1 MSPLYG
7 PPDLSL
13 PTMIHCHAVQ
23 AWLLMGACLLG
34 MCDLRAQE
42 PQLPAAPEEEVVELG
57 TVIIEAER
65 EKLPTW
71 TPSLT
76 TATRSSV
83 PLNRVPQSIQVI
95 SRELLK
101 EQDAQTLGD
110 ALTNVSGVVP
120 VKTYQTLILSPLV
133 RGFSAEVFADG
144 MPGYSTTSSMDTA
157 TLVNVQSIEV
167 IKGPTAALFG
177 GGVGSPLGG
186 IINVVSV
193 DPLKEHQYTFGYRTG
208 SWQTRNPFADFNT
221 PLTKDGSLALRITA
235 DYEDGTSH
243 IDEVRQKRWSFN
255 PTLRWEITPETILT
269 LRAQFSELEMLEYAG
284 MPAAL
289 ALSPATQ
296 KVAPYAGPSVDPYR
310 YTGSVDSPM
319 SKIRNTRLLA
329 TLKHSFSQ
337 HLEFNLAAQYYQNS
351 FDEYSTYTFA
361 SAQAPLPARPSVY
374 PVLSGYLPSDVTQYT
389 INAWL
394 TGRFELGP
402 TKHELIFGGDIDST
416 ESIAALGYSH
426 LRINLPAPFPPTIL
440 ASRAGFIDFAVPDST
455 LPYVQPA
462 IVDRT
467 QNIFHTM
474 GVYLQDHVTA
484 FDRVHVLAGLRLIQL
499 DLDHQ
504 YSTDNTLGAPTK
516 YNESYTEIAPRLGAV
531 IDIAGGVSLF
541 GAYSEGYRG
550 VLNYTGKE
558 PPVPESSTMKE
569 GGFKFT
575 YDKLGISGA
584 IAAYQLV
591 RENVPTANPFIP
603 GSTVQV
609 GQQRSQGL
617 EADLAWEPDPS
628 FSFLVAYA
636 YTDAR
641 VTEDVP
647 NNVVTAGK
655 QLDRVGKRLARVPEH
670 AGRVAMRYR
679 FQEGMLQGL
688 GIGLGVTMGSKRPV
702 SLTNNYFTDP
712 YYVADAQISYERKV
726 FKAALSIS
734 NLTNHFYY
742 EPYPYLG
749 EDVVAPARPITFALT
764 LSYSF

>member
-1 MSPLYG
+1 
-7 PPDLSL
+7 
-13 PTMIHCHAVQ
+13 MIHRHVMQGRLIGCACWLAV
-23 AWLLMGACLLG
+23 AFLK
-34 MCDLRAQE
+34 AQE
-42 PQLPAAPEEEVVELG
+42 VQIPADTDEMVELG
-57 TVIIEAER
+57 TVVIEAER
-65 EKLPTW
+65 EKPKAW
-71 TPSLT
+71 VPSIT

-95 SRELLK
+95 SRELIK

-120 VKTYQTLILSPLV
+120 VKTYQSLILSPLV

-157 TLVNVQSIEV
+157 TLVNVQSVEV

-193 DPLKEHQYTFGYRTG
+193 DPLKEHQYTLGYRTG

-221 PLTKDGSLALRITA
+221 PLTKDGSLALRITG

-284 MPAAL
+284 LPAAL
-289 ALSPATQ
+289 ALPPATN
-296 KVAPYAGPSVDPYR
+296 KVAPYTGPSVDPFR
-310 YTGSVDSPM
+310 YTGAVNLPL

-329 TLKHSFSQ
+329 TLKHSFCQ
-337 HLEFNLAAQYYQNS
+337 HLEFNLAAQFYQNS
-351 FDEYSTYTFA
+351 FDEYSMYTFA
-361 SAQAPLPARPSVY
+361 SAQGPIPANRSVY
-374 PVLSGYLPSDVTQYT
+374 PVLSGYLPSDVMQYT
-389 INAWL
+389 INSWL
-394 TGRFELGP
+394 TGRFEIGP
-402 TKHELIFGGDIDST
+402 TKHELIFGGDIDFT
-416 ESIAALGYSH
+416 ENVAALGFSH
-426 LRINLPAPFPPTIL
+426 LRINLPAPLPPTIL
-440 ASRAGFIDFAVPDST
+440 AARVGFINFAVPGST
-455 LPYVQPA
+455 LSYVQPA

-467 QNIFHTM
+467 QNLFRTSGI
-474 GVYLQDHVTA
+474 YIQDHITA

-499 DLDHQ
+499 DVDHQ
-504 YSTDNTLGAPTK
+504 YKTDNTLGAPTQ
-516 YNESYTEIAPRLGAV
+516 YEETYTELAPRLGAV
-531 IDIAGGVSLF
+531 IDIAGGVSVF

-558 PPVPESSTMKE
+558 APVPETSEMLE

-575 YDKLGISGA
+575 NDKLGISGA
-584 IAAYQLV
+584 LAAYHLV

-603 GSTVQV
+603 GSTQQV
-609 GQQRSQGL
+609 GQQRSQGI
-617 EADLAWEPDPS
+617 EADLAWEPDPR

-647 NNVVTAGK
+647 NNIVTAGK
-655 QLDRVGKRLARVPEH
+655 QLERVGKRLPRVPEH
-670 AGRVAMRYR
+670 AGRIAVRYR
-679 FQEGMLQGL
+679 VQEGMLQGL
-688 GIGLGVTMGSKRPV
+688 GVGLGVTMVSKRPV
-702 SLTNNYFTDP
+702 SLTNNYFTAP
-712 YYVADAQISYERKV
+712 YYVADAQISYERKA

>member
-1 MSPLYG
+1 
-7 PPDLSL
+7 
-13 PTMIHCHAVQ
+13 MIHRHVMQGRLIGCACWLAV
-23 AWLLMGACLLG
+23 AFLK
-34 MCDLRAQE
+34 AQE
-42 PQLPAAPEEEVVELG
+42 VQIPADTDEMVELG
-57 TVIIEAER
+57 TVVIEAER
-65 EKLPTW
+65 EKPKAW
-71 TPSLT
+71 VPSIT

-95 SRELLK
+95 SRELIK

-120 VKTYQTLILSPLV
+120 VKTYQSLILSPLV

-157 TLVNVQSIEV
+157 TLVNVQSVEV

-193 DPLKEHQYTFGYRTG
+193 DPLKEHQYTLGYRTG

-221 PLTKDGSLALRITA
+221 PLTKDGSLALRITG

-284 MPAAL
+284 LPAAL
-289 ALSPATQ
+289 ALPPATN
-296 KVAPYAGPSVDPYR
+296 KVAPYTGPSVDPFR
-310 YTGSVDSPM
+310 YTGAVNLPL

-329 TLKHSFSQ
+329 TLKHSFCQ
-337 HLEFNLAAQYYQNS
+337 HLEFNLAAQFYQNS
-351 FDEYSTYTFA
+351 FDEYSMYTFA
-361 SAQAPLPARPSVY
+361 SAQGPIPANRSVY
-374 PVLSGYLPSDVTQYT
+374 PVLSGYLPSDVMQYT
-389 INAWL
+389 INSWL
-394 TGRFELGP
+394 TGRFEIGP
-402 TKHELIFGGDIDST
+402 TKHELIFGGDIDFT
-416 ESIAALGYSH
+416 ENVAALGFSH
-426 LRINLPAPFPPTIL
+426 LRINLPAPLPPTIL
-440 ASRAGFIDFAVPDST
+440 AARVGFINFAVPGST
-455 LPYVQPA
+455 LSYVQPA

-467 QNIFHTM
+467 QNLFRTSGI
-474 GVYLQDHVTA
+474 YIQDHITA

-499 DLDHQ
+499 DVDHQ
-504 YSTDNTLGAPTK
+504 YKTDNTLGAPTQ
-516 YNESYTEIAPRLGAV
+516 YEETYTELAPRLGAV
-531 IDIAGGVSLF
+531 IDIAGGVSVF

-558 PPVPESSTMKE
+558 APVPETSEMLE

-575 YDKLGISGA
+575 NDKLGISGA
-584 IAAYQLV
+584 LAAYHLV

-603 GSTVQV
+603 GSTQQV
-609 GQQRSQGL
+609 GQQRSQGI
-617 EADLAWEPDPS
+617 EADLAWEPDPR

-647 NNVVTAGK
+647 NNIVTAGK
-655 QLDRVGKRLARVPEH
+655 QLERVGKRLPRVPEH
-670 AGRVAMRYR
+670 AGRIAVRYR
-679 FQEGMLQGL
+679 VQEGMLQGL
-688 GIGLGVTMGSKRPV
+688 GVGLGVTMGSKRPV
-702 SLTNNYFTDP
+702 SLTNNYFTAP
-712 YYVADAQISYERKV
+712 YYVADAQISYERKA

>member
-1 MSPLYG
+1 
-7 PPDLSL
+7 
-13 PTMIHCHAVQ
+13 MIHRHVMQGRLVGCACWLAV
-23 AWLLMGACLLG
+23 AFLK
-34 MCDLRAQE
+34 AQE
-42 PQLPAAPEEEVVELG
+42 VQIPADTDEMVELG
-57 TVIIEAER
+57 TVVIEAER
-65 EKLPTW
+65 EKPKAW
-71 TPSLT
+71 VPSIT

-95 SRELLK
+95 SRELIK

-120 VKTYQTLILSPLV
+120 VKTYQSLILSPLV
-133 RGFSAEVFADG
+133 RGFPAELFVDG

-157 TLVNVQSIEV
+157 TLVNVQSVEV

-235 DYEDGTSH
+235 DYEDGSSH

-255 PTLRWEITPETILT
+255 PTLRWEITPETVLT

-284 MPAAL
+284 LPAAL
-289 ALSPATQ
+289 ALPPATN
-296 KVAPYAGPSVDPYR
+296 KVAPYTGPSVDPFR
-310 YTGSVDSPM
+310 YTGAVDSPL

-337 HLEFNLAAQYYQNS
+337 HLEFNLAAQFYQNS
-351 FDEYSTYTFA
+351 FDEYSMYTFA
-361 SAQAPLPARPSVY
+361 SAQGPLTANPSVY
-374 PVLSGYLPSDVTQYT
+374 PVLSGYLPSDVMQYT
-389 INAWL
+389 LNSWL
-394 TGRFELGP
+394 TGRFEIGP
-402 TKHELIFGGDIDST
+402 TKHELIFGGDIDFT
-416 ESIAALGYSH
+416 ENVAALGFSH
-426 LRINLPAPFPPTIL
+426 LRINLPAPLPPTIL
-440 ASRAGFIDFAVPDST
+440 AARVGFINFAVPGST
-455 LPYVQPA
+455 LSYVQPA

-467 QNIFHTM
+467 QNLFRTSGI
-474 GVYLQDHVTA
+474 YIQDHITA

-499 DLDHQ
+499 DVDHQ
-504 YSTDNTLGAPTK
+504 YKTDNTLGAPTQ
-516 YNESYTEIAPRLGAV
+516 YEETYTELAPRLGAV
-531 IDIAGGVSLF
+531 IDIAGGVSVF

-558 PPVPESSTMKE
+558 APVPETSEMLE

-575 YDKLGISGA
+575 NDKLGISGA
-584 IAAYQLV
+584 LAAYHLV

-603 GSTVQV
+603 GSTQQV
-609 GQQRSQGL
+609 GQQRSQGI
-617 EADLAWEPDPS
+617 EADLAWEPDPR

-647 NNVVTAGK
+647 NNIVTAGK
-655 QLDRVGKRLARVPEH
+655 QLERVGKRLPRVPEH
-670 AGRVAMRYR
+670 AGRIAVRYR
-679 FQEGMLQGL
+679 VQEGMLQGL
-688 GIGLGVTMGSKRPV
+688 GVGLGVTMGSKRPV

-712 YYVADAQISYERKV
+712 YYVADAQISYERKA

>member
-1 MSPLYG
+1 MHRPAMQTRLVLGCWLAVCSLAAQDVEIPL
-7 PPDLSL
+7 DDDS
-13 PTMIHCHAVQ
+13 T
-23 AWLLMGACLLG
+23 
-34 MCDLRAQE
+34 D
-42 PQLPAAPEEEVVELG
+42 LG
-57 TVIIEAER
+57 TVVIEAES
-65 EKLPTW
+65 EKPKAW
-71 TPSLT
+71 VPSIT

-83 PLNRVPQSIQVI
+83 PLNRVPQSIQVL

-120 VKTYQTLILSPLV
+120 VKTYQSLILSPLV

-157 TLVNVQSIEV
+157 TLVNVQSVEV

-193 DPLKEHQYTFGYRTG
+193 DPLKEHQYTLGYRTG

-269 LRAQFSELEMLEYAG
+269 MRAQFSELEMLEYAG
-284 MPAAL
+284 LPAAL
-289 ALSPATQ
+289 ALPPATN
-296 KVAPYAGPSVDPYR
+296 KVARYTGPSVDPFR
-310 YTGSVDSPM
+310 YTGAVNSPL

-337 HLEFNLAAQYYQNS
+337 HLEFNLAAQFYQNS
-351 FDEYSTYTFA
+351 FDEYSMYTFA
-361 SAQAPLPARPSVY
+361 SAQGPLTANPSVY
-374 PVLSGYLPSDVTQYT
+374 PVLSGYLPSDVMQYT
-389 INAWL
+389 INSWL
-394 TGRFELGP
+394 TGRFEIGP
-402 TKHELIFGGDIDST
+402 TKHELIFGGDIDFT
-416 ESIAALGYSH
+416 ENVAALGFSH
-426 LRINLPAPFPPTIL
+426 LRINLPAPLPPTIL
-440 ASRAGFIDFAVPDST
+440 AARVGFINFAVPGST
-455 LPYVQPA
+455 LSYVQPA

-467 QNIFHTM
+467 QNLFRTSGI
-474 GVYLQDHVTA
+474 YIQDHITA

-499 DLDHQ
+499 DVDHQ
-504 YSTDNTLGAPTK
+504 YKTDNTLGAPTQ
-516 YNESYTEIAPRLGAV
+516 YEETYTELAPRLGAV
-531 IDIAGGVSLF
+531 IDIAGGVSVF

-558 PPVPESSTMKE
+558 APVPETSEMLE

-575 YDKLGISGA
+575 NDKLGISGA
-584 IAAYQLV
+584 LAAYHLV

-603 GSTVQV
+603 GSTQQV
-609 GQQRSQGL
+609 GQQRSQGI
-617 EADLAWEPDPS
+617 EADLAWEPDPR

-647 NNVVTAGK
+647 NNIVTAGK
-655 QLDRVGKRLARVPEH
+655 QLERVGKRLPRVPEH
-670 AGRVAMRYR
+670 AGRIAVRYR
-679 FQEGMLQGL
+679 VQEGMLQGL
-688 GIGLGVTMGSKRPV
+688 GVGLGVTMGSKRPV

-712 YYVADAQISYERKV
+712 YYVADAQISYERKA

>member
-1 MSPLYG
+1 
-7 PPDLSL
+7 
-13 PTMIHCHAVQ
+13 MIHRHVMQGRLIGCACWLAV
-23 AWLLMGACLLG
+23 AFLK
-34 MCDLRAQE
+34 AQE
-42 PQLPAAPEEEVVELG
+42 VQIPADTDEMVELG
-57 TVIIEAER
+57 TVVIEAER
-65 EKLPTW
+65 EKPKAW
-71 TPSLT
+71 VPSIT

-95 SRELLK
+95 SRELIK

-120 VKTYQTLILSPLV
+120 VKTYQSLILSPLV

-157 TLVNVQSIEV
+157 TLVNVQSVEV

-193 DPLKEHQYTFGYRTG
+193 DPLKEHQYTLGYRTG

-221 PLTKDGSLALRITA
+221 PLTKDGSLALRITG

-255 PTLRWEITPETILT
+255 PTLRWEITPETILP

-284 MPAAL
+284 LPAAL
-289 ALSPATQ
+289 ALPPATN
-296 KVAPYAGPSVDPYR
+296 KVAPYTGPSVDPFR
-310 YTGSVDSPM
+310 YTGAVNLPL

-329 TLKHSFSQ
+329 TLKHSFCQ
-337 HLEFNLAAQYYQNS
+337 HLEFNLAAQFYQNS
-351 FDEYSTYTFA
+351 FDEYSMYTFA
-361 SAQAPLPARPSVY
+361 SAQGPIPANRSVY
-374 PVLSGYLPSDVTQYT
+374 PVLSGYLPSDVMQYT
-389 INAWL
+389 INSWL
-394 TGRFELGP
+394 TGRFEIGP
-402 TKHELIFGGDIDST
+402 TKHELIFGGDIDFT
-416 ESIAALGYSH
+416 ENVAALGFSH
-426 LRINLPAPFPPTIL
+426 LRINLPAPLPPTIL
-440 ASRAGFIDFAVPDST
+440 AARVGFINFAVPGST
-455 LPYVQPA
+455 LSYVQPA

-467 QNIFHTM
+467 QNLFRTSGI
-474 GVYLQDHVTA
+474 YIQDHITA

-499 DLDHQ
+499 DVDHQ
-504 YSTDNTLGAPTK
+504 YKTDNTLGAPTQ
-516 YNESYTEIAPRLGAV
+516 YEETYTELAPRLGAV
-531 IDIAGGVSLF
+531 IDIAGGVSVF

-558 PPVPESSTMKE
+558 APVPETSEMLE

-575 YDKLGISGA
+575 NDKLGISGA
-584 IAAYQLV
+584 LAAYHLV

-603 GSTVQV
+603 GSTQQV
-609 GQQRSQGL
+609 GQQRSQGI
-617 EADLAWEPDPS
+617 EADLAWEPDPR

-647 NNVVTAGK
+647 NNIVTAGK
-655 QLDRVGKRLARVPEH
+655 QLERVGKRLPRVPEH
-670 AGRVAMRYR
+670 AGRIAVRYR
-679 FQEGMLQGL
+679 VQEGMLQGL
-688 GIGLGVTMGSKRPV
+688 GVGLGVTMGSKRPV
-702 SLTNNYFTDP
+702 SLTNNYFTAP
-712 YYVADAQISYERKV
+712 YYVADAQISYERKA